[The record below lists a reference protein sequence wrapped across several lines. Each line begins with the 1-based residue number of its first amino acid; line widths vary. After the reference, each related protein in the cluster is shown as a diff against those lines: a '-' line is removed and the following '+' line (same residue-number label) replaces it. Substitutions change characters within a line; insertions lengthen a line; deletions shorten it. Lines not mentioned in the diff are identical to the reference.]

1 MAKSVF
7 RGRRPDG
14 THPAFGPCGVRCCAG
29 GGASLVCLYMRIA
42 AGNPMPRERCSTCR
56 VSPLQERDTCL
67 ALTFLLLLL
76 WGFFRWPPLV
86 WGAMGMLFLGM
97 TVPAALRPAAWLWFG
112 LARALGAVTS
122 RLALT
127 VVYVAV
133 LLPVALV
140 RRLLGKDDL
149 RLRLWKRG
157 RGSCFL
163 RREHVFGPEDFRHP
177 Y

>member
-1 MAKSVF
+1 MASSASA
-7 RGRRPDG
+7 RHARRA
-14 THPAFGPCGVRCCAG
+14 PAPVEVAAFVPL
-29 GGASLVCLYMRIA
+29 GGAPLFCFRTRVV
-42 AGNPMPRERCSTCR
+42 AGNAMARKSRPTHCVT
-56 VSPLQERDTCL
+56 PLQERDTCL

-76 WGFFRWPPLV
+76 WVFFRWTPLV
-86 WGAMGMLFLGM
+86 WAALGMLFLGM

-112 LARALGAVTS
+112 LARVLGAVTS
-122 RLALT
+122 RLVLT
-127 VVYVAV
+127 VVYAAV

-149 RLRLWKRG
+149 RLALWKRG

-163 RREHVFGPEDFRHP
+163 RREHMFGPEDFRHP